1 MGEFTETARERNR
14 SVPENKHQDLDE
26 LIARYYVQDS
36 EADQDGVA
44 GAIAKDHPGPGRSS
58 SNVLKR
64 IAELVKERIL
74 VKRTDV
80 IDWKAV
86 GYPFRYRID
95 VHVDQDA
102 LRIGRSYGAPPG
114 EEPQDPVDNWRRLA
128 TYIMRE
134 LLPFVEKIPASKT
147 VTKKKFSR
155 NDLILE
161 NVTILLGQQ
170 ADLTVTLRARDQE
183 AVLTFVVDGLRT
195 MRGVR
200 MTSTSHEAWSC
211 VDGEM

>member
-1 MGEFTETARERNR
+1 
-14 SVPENKHQDLDE
+14 L
-26 LIARYYVQDS
+26 
-36 EADQDGVA
+36 
-44 GAIAKDHPGPGRSS
+44 
-58 SNVLKR
+58 
-64 IAELVKERIL
+64 
-74 VKRTDV
+74 
-80 IDWKAV
+80 
-86 GYPFRYRID
+86 
-95 VHVDQDA
+95 
-102 LRIGRSYGAPPG
+102 
-114 EEPQDPVDNWRRLA
+114 
-128 TYIMRE
+128 RE